1 MIVETFLFYDIFI
14 IMETKTCKACFI
26 EKPLT
31 DYYKSKTCKDGRF
44 GVCKVCRNAKKKVQ
58 YHREIEVVLDRN
70 MFRLYRC
77 TKKDYEGM
85 YDLLKLIGYDFNDGD
100 IHQQFID
107 KWSDET
113 GRKIKYKER
122 KPYNQNAY
130 LPDGTL
136 NPLDR
141 KNANNRKYLDRK
153 KNPTD

>member
-1 MIVETFLFYDIFI
+1 
-14 IMETKTCKACFI
+14 METKTCKACHI

-44 GVCKVCRNAKKKVQ
+44 GVCKVCRNNKKKVV
-58 YHREIEVVLDRN
+58 YKREIEVELDRN
-70 MFRLYRC
+70 LFRLYRC

-85 YDLLKLIGYDFNDGD
+85 YAALKLLGYDIENGD

-107 KWSDET
+107 KWSKET
-113 GRKIKYKER
+113 GKNIKYKER
-122 KPYNQNAY
+122 LPYNQNAY
-130 LPDGTL
+130 LPDGTV

>member
-44 GVCKVCRNAKKKVQ
+44 GVCKVCRNTKKKVIYDSQ
-58 YHREIEVVLDRN
+58 KLPEIDTK
-70 MFRLYRC
+70 MFHLHRC

-85 YDLLKLIGYDFNDGD
+85 YAMLKLLGYDSDNGD

-107 KWSDET
+107 KWSEET
-113 GRKIKYKER
+113 GRNIKYKER

-130 LPDGTL
+130 LPDGTI
-136 NPLDR
+136 NPLDK
-141 KNANNRKYLDRK
+141 KNVNNRKYLDRK